1 MQRIYLIVLGVLIL
15 LSACRKE
22 KFKSESTW
30 ILPLLEA
37 ELSLSDILA
46 DSFLSEDADGAISVV
61 FENEYGI
68 SNLEDIL
75 VIPDR
80 VESIEVSLTNLEL
93 EDRSFTDTLTL
104 LELYPA
110 SLFLNG
116 QTTNL
121 DEQDITTNE
130 GTVLDVT
137 EEFFTTA
144 TFKEG
149 YIDISISNDLP
160 VDAEVL
166 EFELRN
172 EADKK
177 VIVSGEF
184 YNLLSG
190 ATVQDSYN
198 LAGQTVDGVME
209 LIVKRVKTKA
219 SNGAVLID
227 VTQGIR
233 TTITVRGL
241 KPEEATAI
249 FPAQNLIE
257 RDEET
262 QYTFGGAQLT
272 QVYVKS
278 GSILMKVESSIEEA
292 IILDYKIPNSF
303 KENEPGSIQQ
313 QWTIPPA
320 PKGSVVY
327 VEERFPIDGFV
338 IYLWGK
344 SKNTEPNYNLIY
356 NELVARIAY
365 SGIERS
371 LALTDKIKIE
381 FGLIDVKPA
390 LIIGDPGRHNFTL
403 TDTLNLNAFSNFSGK
418 LNLEDARVDLNFFN
432 SFGIESYI
440 NVSSIRGINAQSGR
454 AVNLTTNS
462 LKNIRLDK
470 ATNPPWT
477 PVEKDIILHKSNSNI
492 KQFLENIPH
501 KIVPEIRANINPN
514 GTVDLND
521 FAFEKSKL
529 TLNFRL
535 IAPLYFGLDSLTL
548 HLNRNLNTEENQL
561 EKVKEGEIVLVAKN
575 DFPIEAGLILKF
587 KNTQGIT
594 LFSKT
599 IEDNQKMAA
608 AEIDPITGKT
618 LTPAESEI
626 VIALNQNEMNLLR
639 MSESVDVNVIFSTED
654 AKRFKMFNDYTIYLK
669 LGANFIYENNF

>member
-1 MQRIYLIVLGVLIL
+1 MHRVYLVLSGVLIF

-22 KFKSESTW
+22 KFKAESAW
-30 ILPLLEA
+30 VLPLLKT
-37 ELSLSDILA
+37 ELSLSNLLTDSILT
-46 DSFLSEDADGAISVV
+46 EDKDGALSII
-61 FENEYGI
+61 FEEEYGI
-68 SNLEDIL
+68 SDLEDIL

-80 VESIEVSLTNLEL
+80 VESIEISLTNLQL
-93 EDRSFTDTLTL
+93 DDRSFTDTLTL

-110 SLFLNG
+110 SAFLNG

-121 DEQDITTNE
+121 DAQDIMTNE

-149 YIDISISNDLP
+149 YIDISVSNDLP

-172 EADKK
+172 DADKK

-184 YNLLSG
+184 YNLVSG
-190 ATVQDSYN
+190 GTVQDSYN

-257 RDEET
+257 REEET
-262 QYTFGGAQLT
+262 QYTFGGAKLT

-292 IILDYKIPNSF
+292 IILDYQIPNSF
-303 KENEPGSIQQ
+303 KENAPGSIRQL
-313 QWTIPPA
+313 WTIPAA
-320 PKGSVVY
+320 PKGGIVY

-344 SKNTEPNYNLIY
+344 SKDTEPNYNLIY

-371 LALTDKIKIE
+371 LALSDKIKIE

-390 LIIGDPGRHNFTL
+390 LVIGDPGRHEFTL

-418 LNLEDARVDLNFFN
+418 LNLEDARIDLRFFN
-432 SFGIESYI
+432 SFGIESLI
-440 NVSSIRGINAQSGR
+440 DVSSIRGINTTNSR
-454 AVNLTTNS
+454 AVDLTTNR
-462 LKNIRLDK
+462 LKNIQLAR

-477 PVEKDIILHKSNSNI
+477 PVERAITLDKSNSNI

-501 KIVPEIRANINPN
+501 KIVPEVKANINPN

-521 FAFEKSKL
+521 FAFENSKL
-529 TLNFRL
+529 TLNVQL
-535 IAPLYFGLDSLTL
+535 TAPLYFGLDSLTL
-548 HLNRNLNTEENQL
+548 HLNKNLNLEENQL
-561 EKVKEGEIVLVAKN
+561 EKVKEGEIIVAAQN

-587 KNTQGIT
+587 KNAAGTT

-599 IEDNQKMAA
+599 LGDNQKMEA

-618 LTPAESEI
+618 QYPAESE
-626 VIALNQNEMNLLR
+626 VTVALSQNEMNLLR
-639 MSESVDVNVIFSTED
+639 MSESVDIALIFNTED
-654 AKRFKMFNDYTIYLK
+654 AKRFKMFSDYTIYLQ
-669 LGANFIYENNF
+669 LGANFIYENKF